1 MKIQKNTEIST
12 SEISEDDLTII
23 NTMAMAEVTK
33 DDIFTFKV
41 VLCDNQIDRDFEA
54 FSIETLRQL
63 ANLFVGK
70 TVIKDHNPSS
80 DNQIARIYRTEIQ
93 ETQNISSLIAY
104 CYMMRTASNADLIKE
119 IQGGIKKEGSV
130 GCAIGTKT
138 CSICGADLQKSYCRH
153 VTGETYKGKLCYSVL
168 SDAQDAYEFSLVA
181 VPAQKNAGISKKFD
195 FEQQQVKEMQIRAK
209 IIELHTKFGGNFYD
223 D

>member
-12 SEISEDDLTII
+12 SEISEDDLAII
-23 NTMAMAEVTK
+23 NTMAMSNITK
-33 DDIFTFKV
+33 DDIFTFKAI
-41 VLCDNQIDRDFEA
+41 LCDNQIDRDFEA
-54 FSIETLRQL
+54 FSIETLSKL

-70 TVIKDHNPSS
+70 PVIKDHHPSS
-80 DNQIARIYRTEIQ
+80 DNQIARIYRTEVK
-93 ETQNISSLIAY
+93 ETENISSLVAY

-130 GCAIGTKT
+130 GCAIGVKT

-181 VPAQKNAGISKKFD
+181 VPAQRNAGISKSFYP
-195 FEQQQVKEMQIRAK
+195 EQQKADEIRIRSRIAGLRVKI
-209 IIELHTKFGGNFYD
+209 GGNFNE
-223 D
+223 